1 MKQNSL
7 LTIIILALL
16 VVNIILSGI
25 MMISFMGTNKKT
37 ADLVSDIAAV
47 LNLELGVDEEE
58 EEKEVPMSEQMPWAI
73 EGALTIPLQNEKIF
87 DEDGNVVSTKEHYI
101 AFNVSFSL
109 YTEGE
114 GYKDYG
120 AEFGNY
126 ESLIK
131 DAINSTVSK
140 HSIEEC
146 REDFD
151 AIRAE
156 MLEAVRQ
163 LFDKNEFIYKIAI
176 SELRYQ

>member
-1 MKQNSL
+1 MKNNL

-58 EEKEVPMSEQMPWAI
+58 EEPMIPMSEQVPWAI
-73 EGALTIPLQNEKIF
+73 EGAMTIPLQNEKTL
-87 DEDGNVVSTKEHYI
+87 DADGNVISTKEHYI

-109 YTEGE
+109 YTKGD
-114 GYKDYG
+114 GYKNYG
-120 AEFGNY
+120 EEFGNY
-126 ESLIK
+126 ETLIK
-131 DAINSTVSK
+131 DAINSTVSV
-140 HSIEEC
+140 HTIDEC
-146 REDFD
+146 RNDFD

-156 MLEAVRQ
+156 MLEAVKG

-176 SELRYQ
+176 SELKFQ